1 MRVRVYYNLHKH
13 TFSIQH
19 KVEGRW
25 LVRDYADEVT
35 LKDVTFKVS
44 EAGRQR
50 VIQESKKNVH
60 AFVIGTL
67 VGDIPETPVQA
78 TYNPYRFASFV
89 EKETE
94 APVHTAAYARL
105 KDRQVQIARGES

>member
-35 LKDVTFKVS
+35 LKDVTFQVS
-44 EAGRQR
+44 QAGRKR
-50 VIQESKKNVH
+50 VIEEGRKNVH

-67 VGDIPETPVQA
+67 VDDIPETPVQA
-78 TYNPYRFASFV
+78 VYNPYKYDSFV
-89 EKETE
+89 ERATE

-105 KDRQVQIARGES
+105 KNRQVQIAR

>member
-1 MRVRVYYNLHKH
+1 MQVRVYYNLHRH

-19 KVEGRW
+19 KVDGRW

-35 LKDVTFKVS
+35 LKDATFKVS
-44 EAGRQR
+44 EAGRKR
-50 VIQESKKNVH
+50 VIAEGRKNVH

-67 VGDIPETPVQA
+67 VDDIPETPVQA
-78 TYNPYRFASFV
+78 TYNPYKYSSFV

-94 APVHTAAYARL
+94 TPIHTAAFARL
-105 KDRQVQIARGES
+105 KNRQVQIAR

>member
-19 KVEGRW
+19 KVDGRW

-44 EAGRQR
+44 EAGRKR
-50 VIQESKKNVH
+50 VIEEGRKNVH

-67 VGDIPETPVQA
+67 VDDIPETPVQA

-94 APVHTAAYARL
+94 APVHAAAYARL